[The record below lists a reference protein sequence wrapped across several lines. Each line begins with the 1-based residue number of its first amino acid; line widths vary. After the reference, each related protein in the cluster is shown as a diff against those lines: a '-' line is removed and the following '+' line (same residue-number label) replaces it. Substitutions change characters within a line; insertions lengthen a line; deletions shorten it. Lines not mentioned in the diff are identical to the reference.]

1 MELGAATSI
10 FFIPAGYLGW
20 GPPFRRTPQDAQYEQ
35 LELKFEEMGDIGI
48 SETIRI
54 LLSWS
59 LENTQLDFLNTTRK
73 NAPTEISE
81 KIQNK
86 ILQHVVTSY
95 YLIKGQIVSSG
106 EEGLQRNK
114 LAHEKGDAENIRK
127 SSFKRHHLP
136 SLGATSR

>member
-1 MELGAATSI
+1 MKKEVEAKQTKHCLTSVRL
-10 FFIPAGYLGW
+10 PKDL
-20 GPPFRRTPQDAQYEQ
+20 YEQ
-35 LELKFEEMGDIGI
+35 LELKSEEMGDIGI

-59 LENTQLDFLNTTRK
+59 LENPQLDFLNTTRK

-114 LAHEKGDAENIRK
+114 LAHEKGEKAMLKILERVV
-127 SSFKRHHLP
+127 
-136 SLGATSR
+136 